1 MHKQF
6 IYHPELGDMLIDA
19 IDAEHFFKKGWF
31 DTPAKFPKNETVKVT
46 ENKVKK
52 SKSKKAELDGANTSN

>member
-19 IDAEHFFKKGWF
+19 VDAEGFFKKGWF
-31 DTPAKFPKNETVKVT
+31 DTPAKFPKKDEKKEVKKT
-46 ENKVKK
+46 KVKK
-52 SKSKKAELDGANTSN
+52 AEVDGADSSN

>member
-19 IDAEHFFKKGWF
+19 IDAEGFFKKGWF
-31 DTPAKFPKNETVKVT
+31 DTPAKFPAKEEKKDEKKEVKKT
-46 ENKVKK
+46 KVKK
-52 SKSKKAELDGANTSN
+52 VEVDGADSSN